1 MSEIITLGEP
11 LIVYV
16 AEAPGTFSEVE
27 TYTRGLAGAELN
39 FSIGVTRL
47 GHQISYMTRLG
58 KDVYGKY
65 IMDFVLR
72 EGIDPAQIIWDEEH
86 VTGSYLKF
94 KALKGD
100 PEIAYFRKGSAAS
113 HICPEDVEKIDFSNT
128 KWLHITGISAGI
140 SESCQKACEK
150 AMEKARANGVYISF
164 DTNIRK
170 ALWKSEEQMRNVL
183 NRLAEKC
190 DLILP
195 GIEEG
200 KILTGYDEPE
210 HIAEFYFNKGVKAA
224 VIKLGARGAWY
235 KTKNDQGFVEG
246 FPVEHVVDTV
256 GAGDA
261 FAAGVVSGLLEGL
274 TMEKA
279 VLRGNAMGA
288 IIITSK
294 GDNDIL
300 PVKGELERFM
310 KDAR

>member
-16 AEAPGTFSEVE
+16 AENPGSFSEVAS
-27 TYTRGLAGAELN
+27 YTRGLAGAELN

-47 GHQISYMTRLG
+47 GHQAAYMTRLG
-58 KDVYGKY
+58 MDVYGKY
-65 IMDFVLR
+65 ILDFIQK
-72 EGIDPAQIIWDEEH
+72 EGIDSSQIIWDDEH

-94 KALKGD
+94 KALSGD

-113 HICPEDVEKIDFSNT
+113 HICREDVEKLDFSGA
-128 KWLHITGISAGI
+128 KWLHITGISAGV
-140 SESCQKACEK
+140 SKSCLEACEEAIK
-150 AMEKARANGVYISF
+150 KAREYGLFISF

-170 ALWKSEEQMRNVL
+170 ALWKSEDQMRDVL
-183 NRLAEKC
+183 NSLAQKC
-190 DLILP
+190 DLVLP

-200 KILTGYDEPE
+200 KLLTGYHETE
-210 HIAEFYFNKGVKAA
+210 KIAQFYLEKGPRAV
-224 VIKLGARGAWY
+224 VIKLGEQGAYY
-235 KTKNDQGFVEG
+235 KTKEKQGCVKG
-246 FPVEHVVDTV
+246 FHVDNIVDTV

-274 TMEKA
+274 SLEEA
-279 VLRGNAMGA
+279 IYRGNAMGA

>member
-140 SESCQKACEK
+140 S
-150 AMEKARANGVYISF
+150 
-164 DTNIRK
+164 
-170 ALWKSEEQMRNVL
+170 
-183 NRLAEKC
+183 
-190 DLILP
+190 
-195 GIEEG
+195 
-200 KILTGYDEPE
+200 
-210 HIAEFYFNKGVKAA
+210 
-224 VIKLGARGAWY
+224 
-235 KTKNDQGFVEG
+235 
-246 FPVEHVVDTV
+246 
-256 GAGDA
+256 
-261 FAAGVVSGLLEGL
+261 
-274 TMEKA
+274 
-279 VLRGNAMGA
+279 
-288 IIITSK
+288 
-294 GDNDIL
+294 
-300 PVKGELERFM
+300 
-310 KDAR
+310 